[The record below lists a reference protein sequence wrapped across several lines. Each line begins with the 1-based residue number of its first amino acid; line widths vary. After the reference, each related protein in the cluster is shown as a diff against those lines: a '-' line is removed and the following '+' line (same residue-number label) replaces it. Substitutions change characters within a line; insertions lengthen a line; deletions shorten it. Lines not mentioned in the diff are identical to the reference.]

1 MFLSN
6 ASVRRPI
13 AMGCLLIGLTLL
25 GFNSWRKLGLE
36 LMPKTDVP
44 YITIVTIYP
53 GASPGNIETDVAKR
67 IEDAVVAIDG
77 LKHVSSSCME
87 NMAQTLLEFQLGI
100 DVDVAATDVREKL
113 DLIRGDFP
121 ESVEDPIIQ
130 KYDVNATPIVTLA
143 LTGDLSGAD
152 LFDFADNDLKD
163 RLTTIP
169 GVAEVEVIG
178 GAPREVQILLD
189 RNKLAPRGLT
199 AMQVIQ
205 SLRQGVGILPAGRIR
220 DHGMEISV
228 KYDGDFQDVTS
239 LGNLEIAGFEG
250 QRIRIRDVGTV
261 VMTTREVREI
271 AALDGRECI
280 IIRVVKKSDANAVR
294 VAEEV
299 ERRMEELRKE
309 LPGGMKLTW
318 FTDDATFIR
327 ATNESAWINV
337 LQGILLTG
345 GILFLFL
352 YNLRSLLVIA
362 ITMPLTIVI
371 GLFFLELADFTL
383 NASTLIA
390 IGMSV
395 GILVTNSIV
404 VLEAIIRNLQKS
416 GDPKQAAMEG
426 AARSFVPVLA
436 SAGTNM
442 VVLFPLAQMGS
453 MVGLFIRPL
462 ALTMFIMTAIS
473 LFVSFTLTPLL
484 CSILLKPSGTDG
496 SGLLQR
502 MEQGWNRGFDRL
514 LGRFRKIL
522 EFHERRRSAALLA
535 IGITLILFVHALFLG
550 SSLGGSLVADTDKG
564 EITVKLEFPTYYS
577 LERTRQNV
585 LLAEEHLRD
594 LPELRHMLTTLGKVD
609 GQVGQSSEGV
619 YLSQIL
625 LRFSDRTERNIS
637 IHELAENIRNRLA
650 AFPDALI
657 TVSIPGIVGGTGA
670 ALDLEIAG
678 PKLGEL
684 ERLAL
689 KTRDLARRIPGVEDP
704 DTTVRQGKPE
714 ITVRPKREVLSDIR
728 MGGSD
733 LGLLLRANLEGLKA
747 GTYKEGARNYDM
759 VVKLEE
765 QGGKEQIGAFQI
777 PGEPGKSMILRGVS
791 TLEEDLAPVQITRV
805 DKQRITKVL
814 ANLAPDLP
822 LGTAAGE
829 IRRLI
834 EEEGDFP
841 PGYGYRFA
849 GIFEVME
856 EAQEAL
862 AEAGV
867 IALVLVILTLAAILE
882 SWLQPALILV
892 TIPLS
897 LLGTVWA
904 LVLTGGSLGIFE
916 IMGVVMMIGIVVN
929 NAILIV
935 DQANQH
941 RAEGIPR
948 HKAMISATCEQFR
961 PIVMI
966 TLAAILGMMPL
977 ALGRGIGA
985 ELRNGVGIVSVGGI
999 LVSGALTLLLL
1010 PILYDLC
1017 TRKNG
1022 ANGVAEANLGD
1033 SERSSSEKEA

>member
-25 GFNSWRKLGLE
+25 GFNAWRKLGLE

-44 YITIVTIYP
+44 YITIVTVYP
-53 GASPGNIETDVAKR
+53 GASPGDIEADVAKR
-67 IEDAVVAIDG
+67 IEDAVVALDG

-113 DLIRGDFP
+113 DLIRRDFP
-121 ESVEDPIIQ
+121 EGVEDPIIQ

-143 LTGDLSGAD
+143 LTGDLPGAE
-152 LFDFADNDLKD
+152 LFDFGNNELKD

-169 GVAEVEVIG
+169 GVADVVLIG
-178 GAPREVQILLD
+178 GAEREVQILLD
-189 RNKLAPRGLT
+189 RDKLAPRGLT
-199 AMQVIQ
+199 AMHVIQ
-205 SLRQGVGILPAGRIR
+205 SLRQGVGIIPAGRIR
-220 DHGMEISV
+220 DHGMEFSL
-228 KYDGDFQDVTS
+228 KYDGDFKDIAS
-239 LGNLEIAGFEG
+239 LGDLEIATIEG
-250 QRIRIRDVGTV
+250 QRVRIRDVGTV
-261 VMTTREVREI
+261 IMGTREVRER
-271 AALDGRECI
+271 AFLDGEEAVAL
-280 IIRVVKKSDANAVR
+280 RVIKKSDANAVK

-299 ERRMEELRKE
+299 AKRIAELQKS
-309 LPGGMKLTW
+309 LPGGMRLTW
-318 FTDDATFIR
+318 VTDDATFIR

-345 GILFLFL
+345 AILFLFL

-362 ITMPLTIVI
+362 ITMPLTIVM
-371 GLFFLELADFTL
+371 GLFFMDLVNFTL

-404 VLEAIIRNLQKS
+404 VLEAIIRHLEKS
-416 GDPKQAAMEG
+416 GDPKRAAMEG
-426 AARSFVPVLA
+426 AAKSFVPVLA

-462 ALTMFIMTAIS
+462 ALTMFIMTGVS
-473 LFVSFTLTPLL
+473 LLVSFTLTPLL
-484 CSILLKPSGTDG
+484 CSILLKPG
-496 SGLLQR
+496 SSANTGLLGR
-502 MEQGWNRGFDRL
+502 MERGWNRGL
-514 LGRFRKIL
+514 HRFLKGFQKIL
-522 EFHERRRSAALLA
+522 EFHERHRSAALLVL
-535 IGITLILFVHALFLG
+535 GITVLLFLHSLVLG
-550 SSLGGSLVADTDKG
+550 GSLGGSLVTDADKG
-564 EITVKLEFPTYYS
+564 ELIVKLEFPTYYS
-577 LERTRQNV
+577 LERTEQKA
-585 LLAEEHLRD
+585 LLAEEELRD
-594 LPELRHMLTTLGKVD
+594 LPELKHMLSTLGKVD

-619 YLSQIL
+619 YLAQIL
-625 LRFSDRTERNIS
+625 LRFSDRTERKLS
-637 IHELAENIRNRLA
+637 IHDLAEETRNRLK
-650 AFPDALI
+650 AFPDALV
-657 TVSIPGIVGGTGA
+657 TVSLPGIVGGTGA
-670 ALDLEIAG
+670 AVDLEIAG
-678 PKLGEL
+678 PHLEEL
-684 ERLAL
+684 EALAL
-689 KTRDLARRIPGVEDP
+689 KVRDLAGTIPGVTDL

-714 ITVRPKREVLSDIR
+714 ILIRPKREVLSDIR
-728 MGGSD
+728 MTGSD
-733 LGLLLRANLEGLKA
+733 LGLLLRANIEGIKA
-747 GTYKEGARNYDM
+747 GTYKQGTRNYDM

-765 QGGKEQIGAFQI
+765 QEGKEQIGAFQI
-777 PGEPGKSMILRGVS
+777 PGVPGKPVIIRGVS
-791 TLEEDLAPVQITRV
+791 TLEEQLTPVQITRV
-805 DKQRITKVL
+805 DKQRIVKVL

-829 IRRLI
+829 ISRLMA
-834 EEEGDFP
+834 EQGNVP
-841 PGYGYRFA
+841 PGYSHRFA
-849 GIFEVME
+849 GIFEIME
-856 EAQEAL
+856 EAQKAL

-867 IALVLVILTLAAILE
+867 IALILVILTLAAILE
-882 SWLQPALILV
+882 SWVQPALILV
-892 TIPLS
+892 TIPLA
-897 LLGTVWA
+897 LMGGIWA
-904 LVLTGGSLGIFE
+904 LVITGGSLGIFE
-916 IMGVVMMIGIVVN
+916 IMGVVMMMGIVVN

-948 HKAMISATCEQFR
+948 HKAMITATCEQFR

-985 ELRNGVGIVSVGGI
+985 ELRNGVGIISVGGI
-999 LVSGALTLLLL
+999 LVSGVLTLLLL

-1022 ANGVAEANLGD
+1022 VTGD
-1033 SERSSSEKEA
+1033 VKNHKSGKTQDPERG